1 MLSFDMFFC
10 CCFLS
15 FSDLG
20 GGEKRRGAYTSCYW
34 WWWWWCLSLN
44 HFFGSNTQHTIML
57 DKWSQVLPI
66 LMVKKKYTHRHTT
79 DKEVYVVL
87 FAREKKTNDFF
98 SLNLFSFF
106 LWSGF
111 NLVVVVRS
119 NVHHKHT
126 HGHSFHL

>member
-1 MLSFDMFFC
+1 MVGKKERGVYQLLLVVVVVVSVSKSFFWFKHSTHHHAGQVKP
-10 CCFLS
+10 S
-15 FSDLG
+15 FANFNG
-20 GGEKRRGAYTSCYW
+20 
-34 WWWWWCLSLN
+34 
-44 HFFGSNTQHTIML
+44 
-57 DKWSQVLPI
+57 
-66 LMVKKKYTHRHTT
+66 KKKYTHRHTT

-126 HGHSFHL
+126 RTQCPFIATNDWFFFIFNSLI